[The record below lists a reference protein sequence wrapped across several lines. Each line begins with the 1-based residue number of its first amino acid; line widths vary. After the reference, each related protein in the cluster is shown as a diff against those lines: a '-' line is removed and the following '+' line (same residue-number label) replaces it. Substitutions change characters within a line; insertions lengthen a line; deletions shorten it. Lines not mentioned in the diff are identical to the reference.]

1 MTKLIIFSR
10 LNIFLI
16 ILFIHSQAMAYEES
30 PFNIVHQTDV
40 YEIRHYVDRLA
51 VQATY
56 TNQNSSFRNLFN
68 YISGANIESEKIQMT
83 TPVTQFEESSEMV
96 MQFYLPS
103 KFTKKTAPVP
113 TDPRVKLITI
123 EEGHYA
129 VIKYSGRLTD
139 KNFNKHKKIL
149 KENLTEDKIE
159 IIGSA
164 IKATYN
170 GPFTL
175 PMLRRNEV
183 MFHVDWRKN

>member
-1 MTKLIIFSR
+1 MKLIIF
-10 LNIFLI
+10 LIPLFLYS
-16 ILFIHSQAMAYEES
+16 HAMAEEA

-40 YEIRHYVDRLA
+40 YEIRHYADRLA

-56 TNQNSSFRNLFN
+56 TNQDSSFRNLFN
-68 YISGANIESEKIQMT
+68 YISGANIDSEKIEMT
-83 TPVTQFEESSEMV
+83 TPVTQSEESSEMV

-113 TDPRVKLITI
+113 TDPRVGLITI
-123 EEGHYA
+123 DEGHYA

-149 KENLTEDKIE
+149 KKNLIEDKIE
-159 IIGSA
+159 IIGPA

-175 PMLRRNEV
+175 PILRRNEA
-183 MFHVDWRKN
+183 MFHVDWKKN

>member
-1 MTKLIIFSR
+1 MIKLVLFFR
-10 LNIFLI
+10 LNIFLTL
-16 ILFIHSQAMAYEES
+16 LFIYSHAMAYEES
-30 PFNIVHQTDV
+30 PFNIVHQTDI

-68 YISGANIESEKIQMT
+68 YISGANIDSEKIQMT
-83 TPVTQFEESSEMV
+83 TPVTQSAKSSEMV

-113 TDPRVKLITI
+113 NDPRVKLITI

-149 KENLTEDKIE
+149 KENLIEDKIE
-159 IIGSA
+159 IIGPA

-175 PMLRRNEV
+175 PILRRNEA

>member
-1 MTKLIIFSR
+1 MIRST
-10 LNIFLI
+10 
-16 ILFIHSQAMAYEES
+16 LFIKLLMFLLLLTFKTMAYEEATYG
-30 PFNIVHQTDV
+30 IVHQNDF
-40 YEIRHYVDRLA
+40 YEIRYYDDRLA

-56 TNQNSSFRNLFN
+56 TSQDSSFRNLFN
-68 YISGANIESEKIQMT
+68 YISGANINSKKIKMT
-83 TPVTQFEESSEMV
+83 TPVTQSKISSEMV

-159 IIGSA
+159 IIGPA

>member
-1 MTKLIIFSR
+1 MHFPMKLIIF
-10 LNIFLI
+10 LIPLFLYS
-16 ILFIHSQAMAYEES
+16 HAMAEEA

-68 YISGANIESEKIQMT
+68 YISGANIDSEKIQMT
-83 TPVTQFEESSEMV
+83 TPVTQSAKSSEMV

-159 IIGSA
+159 IIGPA

-175 PMLRRNEV
+175 PILRRNEA
-183 MFHVDWRKN
+183 MFHVDWKKL

>member
-1 MTKLIIFSR
+1 MIKLILLFR

-16 ILFIHSQAMAYEES
+16 LLFTNSHAMAYEES

-68 YISGANIESEKIQMT
+68 YISGANIDSEKIKMT
-83 TPVTQFEESSEMV
+83 TPVTQSEESSEMV

-139 KNFNKHKKIL
+139 KNFKKHKKIL
-149 KENLTEDKIE
+149 KENLIEDKIE
-159 IIGSA
+159 IIGPA

-175 PMLRRNEV
+175 PMLRRNEA

>member
-1 MTKLIIFSR
+1 MIKLVIFFR
-10 LNIFLI
+10 LHIFII
-16 ILFIHSQAMAYEES
+16 ILFSYSYAMAYEES
-30 PFNIVHQTDV
+30 AFNIVHQTDV
-40 YEIRHYVDRLA
+40 YEIRYYADRLA
-51 VQATY
+51 VQAKY

-68 YISGANIESEKIQMT
+68 YISGANVDSQKIEMT
-83 TPVTQFEESSEMV
+83 TPVTESKESSEMV

-113 TDPRVKLITI
+113 TDPRVELITI
-123 EEGHYA
+123 EEGYYA

-139 KNFNKHKKIL
+139 KNFKKHKKIL
-149 KENLTEDKIE
+149 KENLIEDKIK

-175 PMLRRNEV
+175 PMLRRNEA
-183 MFHVDWRKN
+183 MFHVDWKKN

>member
-1 MTKLIIFSR
+1 MIKLVLFFR
-10 LNIFLI
+10 LSIFLI
-16 ILFIHSQAMAYEES
+16 PLFTYSHAMAYEES
-30 PFNIVHQTDV
+30 PFNIVYQTDV

-56 TNQNSSFRNLFN
+56 TNQDSSFRNLFN
-68 YISGANIESEKIQMT
+68 YISGANIDSEKIKMT
-83 TPVTQFEESSEMV
+83 IPVTQSEDSSEMV

-113 TDPRVKLITI
+113 TDPRVELITI

-149 KENLTEDKIE
+149 KENLIEDKIE
-159 IIGSA
+159 IIGPA

-175 PMLRRNEV
+175 PMFRRNEV
-183 MFHVDWRKN
+183 MFLINWKKL

>member
-1 MTKLIIFSR
+1 MHFPMK

-16 ILFIHSQAMAYEES
+16 LLFTYSHAMAEEA

-40 YEIRHYVDRLA
+40 YEIRHYADRLA

-68 YISGANIESEKIQMT
+68 YISGANINLEKIKMT
-83 TPVTQFEESSEMV
+83 TPVTQSEESSEMV

-113 TDPRVKLITI
+113 TDPRVELITI
-123 EEGHYA
+123 AEGHYA

-149 KENLTEDKIE
+149 KENLIEDKIE
-159 IIGSA
+159 IIGPA
-164 IKATYN
+164 IRATYN

-175 PMLRRNEV
+175 PMLRRNEA
-183 MFHVDWRKN
+183 MFRVDWKKL

>member
-1 MTKLIIFSR
+1 MIKLVIFFR
-10 LNIFLI
+10 LHIFII
-16 ILFIHSQAMAYEES
+16 ILFSYSYAMAYEES
-30 PFNIVHQTDV
+30 AFNIVHQTDV

-68 YISGANIESEKIQMT
+68 YISGANVDSQKIEMT
-83 TPVTQFEESSEMV
+83 TPVTESKKSSEMV

-113 TDPRVKLITI
+113 TDPRVEIVII

-129 VIKYSGRLTD
+129 VIKYSGRFTN
-139 KNFNKHKKIL
+139 KNFNKYKKIL
-149 KENLTEDKIE
+149 KQNLVKDKIE
-159 IIGSA
+159 IMGPA

-175 PMLRRNEV
+175 PMLRRNEA
-183 MFHVDWRKN
+183 MFRVDWKKL

>member
-1 MTKLIIFSR
+1 
-10 LNIFLI
+10 
-16 ILFIHSQAMAYEES
+16 MAYEES
-30 PFNIVHQTDV
+30 SFNIIHQTDV
-40 YEIRHYVDRLA
+40 YEISHYVDRLA

-139 KNFNKHKKIL
+139 SNFNKHKKIL
-149 KENLTEDKIE
+149 KENLIEDKIK
-159 IIGSA
+159 IIGPA
-164 IKATYN
+164 IKAIYN

-175 PMLRRNEV
+175 PLLRRNEA
-183 MFHVDWRKN
+183 MYRVDWKKL